1 MSAGRIVGIV
11 IGSLLG
17 LMALGLMAGG
27 AFLTIG
33 YAIVTA
39 GDGYF
44 DADLE
49 RLSTATAAIT
59 TEEAD
64 LQADPGPPDWVMDFM
79 DVSVQIKVTGAAE
92 AADTFI
98 GIGATSDVD
107 TYLADAARDEIRDVG
122 PGGDVQYRTVPGS
135 GAVAPPTEQSFWV
148 ASASGPGTQELT
160 WDVAEGNWTAVL
172 MNSDG
177 SPGVIADVTV
187 GAKSPAV
194 LPVGIAL
201 LVAGGLLL
209 IAAVVVIVLF
219 AVVGRSDD
227 ALPAQGETAPLEAEP
242 VSLEASLDTPLS
254 QWLWLV
260 KWFLAIPHFFLLLF
274 LWIGFVVLTFIAF
287 FAILFTARYP
297 KGIFDF
303 NVGVLRWSWRVAYY
317 AGTGGLGTDRYPPFS
332 LDDDPDYP
340 AHFDVA
346 YPATL
351 SRGLVLVKWWLLAIP
366 HYMVLAVLVGA
377 GWWGG
382 RGWGYGGGLLG
393 ILVFIA
399 AVALLFTR
407 RYPQGLFDLIIGL
420 NRWVMRV
427 TAYVALMTD
436 EYPPFRLDQGG
447 EEPRVER
454 VGAEPAQQ

>member
-1 MSAGRIVGIV
+1 MSAGRIIGIV

-17 LMALGLMAGG
+17 LMALGLLAGG
-27 AFLTIG
+27 AFLSIG

-79 DVSVQIKVTGAAE
+79 DVSVQIKATGAAD

-98 GIGATSDVD
+98 GIGSKSDVD
-107 TYLADAARDEIRDVG
+107 AYLGDAARDEIREVRA
-122 PGGDVQYRTVPGS
+122 GGDVRYRTIPGS
-135 GAVAPPTEQSFWV
+135 GPVAPPTEQSFWV
-148 ASASGPGTQELT
+148 ASASGVGTQELS
-160 WDVAEGNWTAVL
+160 WDVAEGTWMAVL

-194 LPVGIAL
+194 LPVGIGL
-201 LVAGGLLL
+201 LVAGLLFMV
-209 IAAVVVIVLF
+209 AAVVIIVLF
-219 AVVGRSDD
+219 AVVGRSDEVPEPRD
-227 ALPAQGETAPLEAEP
+227 VAAPLTPEP
-242 VSLEASLDTPLS
+242 VTLEASLDEPLS

-260 KWFLAIPHFFLLLF
+260 KWFLAIPHFFLLMF

-287 FAILFTARYP
+287 FAILFTSRYP
-297 KGIFDF
+297 RGMFDF

-332 LDDDPDYP
+332 LDEDPDYP

-366 HYMVLAVLVGA
+366 QYMVLAALVGA
-377 GWWGG
+377 GWWGTM
-382 RGWGYGGGLLG
+382 GWGYGGGLLG
-393 ILVFIA
+393 IVVLIA

-427 TAYVALMTD
+427 TAYAALMTD
-436 EYPPFRLDQGG
+436 HYPPFRLDQGG
-447 EEPRVER
+447 EEPRLDV
-454 VGAEPAQQ
+454 VTEPAQR

>member
-11 IGSLLG
+11 IGALFGLL
-17 LMALGLMAGG
+17 ALGLMAGG
-27 AFLTIG
+27 AFLTVG

-49 RLSTATAAIT
+49 RLSTATAAVT

-64 LQADPGPPDWVMDFM
+64 LQADPGPPDWVMDFL
-79 DVSVQIKVTGAAE
+79 DVSVQIKATGAADD
-92 AADTFI
+92 ADTFI
-98 GIGATSDVD
+98 GIGPKSDVEA
-107 TYLADAARDEIRDVG
+107 YLGDAARDEIREVRA
-122 PGGDVQYRTVPGS
+122 GGDVRYRTIPGS
-135 GAVAPPTEQSFWV
+135 GPVPPPTEQGFWV
-148 ASASGPGTQELT
+148 ASASGTGTQELS
-160 WDVAEGNWTAVL
+160 WDVAEGTWMAVL

-201 LVAGGLLL
+201 LVVGLLFM
-209 IAAVVVIVLF
+209 IAAVVIIVLF
-219 AVVGRSDD
+219 AVVGRSD
-227 ALPAQGETAPLEAEP
+227 EAPQPRDEAAPRTPEP
-242 VSLEASLDTPLS
+242 VTLEASLDEPLS

-260 KWFLAIPHFFLLLF
+260 KWFLAIPHFFVLMF
-274 LWIGFVVLTFIAF
+274 LWIGFAVLTFITF

-303 NVGVLRWSWRVAYY
+303 NVGVLRWTWRVTYY

-332 LDDDPDYP
+332 LDEDPDYP
-340 AHFDVA
+340 ARLDVE
-346 YPATL
+346 YPANL

-377 GWWGG
+377 GWWGT

-393 ILVFIA
+393 VTVFIA

-407 RYPQGLFDLIIGL
+407 RYPKGLFDLIIGL

-427 TAYVALMTD
+427 AAYAALMTD
-436 EYPPFRLDQGG
+436 QYPPFRLDQGG
-447 EEPRVER
+447 EEPRLDEATAPTR
-454 VGAEPAQQ
+454 R